1 MWAWSTVEERNL
13 NTNGIMIENEHM
25 MGMCKRAGG
34 GVEPKF
40 ERRDEP
46 FMTQNLSD
54 LIPTPFLTK
63 LLLLCYE
70 MSSAF

>member
-13 NTNGIMIENEHM
+13 NTDGIMIENEHM
-25 MGMCKRAGG
+25 MGMCKRAGW
-34 GVEPKF
+34 GVESKF

-54 LIPTPFLTK
+54 LFPTPFPKK

>member
-1 MWAWSTVEERNL
+1 
-13 NTNGIMIENEHM
+13 MIENEHM
-25 MGMCKRAGG
+25 MGMCKRAGW
-34 GVEPKF
+34 GVESKF

-54 LIPTPFLTK
+54 LFPTPFPKK